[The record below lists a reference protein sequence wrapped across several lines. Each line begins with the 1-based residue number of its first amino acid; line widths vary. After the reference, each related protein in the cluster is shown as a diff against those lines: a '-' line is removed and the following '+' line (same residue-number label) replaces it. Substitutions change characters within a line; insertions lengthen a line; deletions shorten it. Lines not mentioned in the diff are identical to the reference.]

1 MKQSNSR
8 PGLMYNWVTTISQRI
23 AKDIETEMLRFKI
36 HLNADTKQRY
46 ICY

>member
-1 MKQSNSR
+1 MKQGSSR
-8 PGLMYNWVTTISQRI
+8 PGFMYNWVTTISQKI
-23 AKDIETEMLRFKI
+23 AKDIENEISRFKI